1 MSEIRFRVIYPISVV
16 IICTLTFHGYSHS
29 RSLASFWSSLQIRTK
44 GICLENL
51 IKTETKKS
59 LKQTILSADQYRIEA
74 QKHSPLAGYL
84 ALALMIF
91 VNSYCSLL
99 YNQDKAAQTQAPLS
113 KKLTCIPPV
122 GRYYGNLVLGA
133 LNIVAVGHPP
143 RWSWIHPA
151 QVSDVWDLIYC
162 SSMRFQPTHT
172 VYEWCYGY

>member
-1 MSEIRFRVIYPISVV
+1 MLEIRFRVIYPKSVV

-74 QKHSPLAGYL
+74 EKHSPLAGYL

-143 RWSWIHPA
+143 R
-151 QVSDVWDLIYC
+151 
-162 SSMRFQPTHT
+162 
-172 VYEWCYGY
+172 